1 MLEINKIENISPT
14 SQVKADQ
21 KQVDVQKFSQIQ
33 TQKYVKTTYESSKS
47 DIANFLQKHFPKQ
60 EFVAVFKGFT
70 PEGKALLE
78 LGKYTFEAQVLT
90 ALKDIKEGDVLVL
103 KVKSLKPNIELELI
117 NIIKPKE
124 EILKDYLKSTLLS
137 ILEGKENLLE
147 SLKKLNLSLDLSKID
162 SKTLKELLNS
172 SQIALLYSL
181 LKEYEK
187 NKDEKIKDSI
197 YELLSLIFLNSIQ
210 DKHLQFTLPLD
221 ENSILDLHFY
231 KEGEKYRFVM
241 DFLISN
247 SFLKI
252 EGILFLNEIY
262 ILAKTNSKVFFDI
275 FESTKGYL
283 KVLLEQ
289 EGLKV
294 KSLIMHLEDNIKKEE
309 PLNYIYFS
317 EGILI
322 NEKV

>member
-1 MLEINKIENISPT
+1 MLEINKIENIPQT

-21 KQVDVQKFSQIQ
+21 KQVDVQKFSQLQ

-47 DIANFLQKHFPKQ
+47 EIANFLQKHFPKQ
-60 EFVAVFKGFT
+60 EFVAIFKGFT

-90 ALKDIKEGDVLVL
+90 ALKDIKEGDILVL

-124 EILKDYLKSTLLS
+124 DILKDYLKPTLLS
-137 ILEGKENLLE
+137 ILEGKDSLLE
-147 SLKKLNLSLDLSKID
+147 SLKKLNLFLDLSKIN
-162 SKTLKELLNS
+162 SKDLKDLLNN
-172 SQIALLYSL
+172 SQITLLHSL
-181 LKEYEK
+181 LKEYDRTKNEK
-187 NKDEKIKDSI
+187 LKESI

-241 DFLISN
+241 DFSISD

-262 ILAKTNSKVFFDI
+262 ILAKTNSKDFFNI
-275 FESTKGYL
+275 FESTKNYL
-283 KVLLEQ
+283 KNLLEK
-289 EGLKV
+289 EKLKV
-294 KSLIMHLEDNIKKEE
+294 KSLLMHLESDIKKEG
-309 PLNYIYFS
+309 PLSYIHLS

-322 NEKV
+322 DEKV

>member
-21 KQVDVQKFSQIQ
+21 KQVDVQKFSQLQ

-47 DIANFLQKHFPKQ
+47 DVANFLQKHFPKQ

-294 KSLIMHLEDNIKKEE
+294 KSLVMHLEDNIKKEE

-317 EGILI
+317 KGILI

>member
-262 ILAKTNSKVFFDI
+262 ILAKTNSKEFFDI

>member
-1 MLEINKIENISPT
+1 MLEVNKIENIPQT

-21 KQVDVQKFSQIQ
+21 KQVDVQKFSQLQ

-47 DIANFLQKHFPKQ
+47 DIASFLQKHFPKQ
-60 EFVAVFKGFT
+60 EFVAIFKGFT

-90 ALKDIKEGDVLVL
+90 ALKNIKEGDVLVL

-117 NIIKPKE
+117 DIIKPKE
-124 EILKDYLKSTLLS
+124 DILKDYLKSTLLK
-137 ILEGKENLLE
+137 ILDGKENLLE
-147 SLKKLNLSLDLSKID
+147 SIKNLNLVLDLSKID
-162 SKTLKELLNS
+162 SKALKELLND
-172 SQIALLYSL
+172 SQIAILYSL
-181 LKEYEK
+181 LKEYDK
-187 NKDEKIKDSI
+187 NKDDKIKDAI

-262 ILAKTNSKVFFDI
+262 ILAKTNSKEFFDI
-275 FESTKGYL
+275 FESTKNYL
-283 KVLLEQ
+283 KDLLEQ

-309 PLNYIYFS
+309 PLSYIQLS

-322 NEKV
+322 DEKV